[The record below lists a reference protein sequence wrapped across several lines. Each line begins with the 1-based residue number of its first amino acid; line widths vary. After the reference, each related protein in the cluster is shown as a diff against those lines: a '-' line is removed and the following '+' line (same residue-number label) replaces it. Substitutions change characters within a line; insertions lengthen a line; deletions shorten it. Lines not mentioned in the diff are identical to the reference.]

1 MYGVFVSLTNLE
13 ALDGEPACSVS
24 LFSGE
29 FPTNG
34 TDSC

>member
-1 MYGVFVSLTNLE
+1 MYGVFVSFTNLE
-13 ALDGEPACSVS
+13 ALDGEAACSVS